1 MAKCS
6 HEIHRLTMRSSHP
19 LTNDDCTALRRISV
33 TAILSG
39 LAILILL
46 MVHQLTEIEA
56 AIAASNV

>member
-1 MAKCS
+1 
-6 HEIHRLTMRSSHP
+6 MRSSHP